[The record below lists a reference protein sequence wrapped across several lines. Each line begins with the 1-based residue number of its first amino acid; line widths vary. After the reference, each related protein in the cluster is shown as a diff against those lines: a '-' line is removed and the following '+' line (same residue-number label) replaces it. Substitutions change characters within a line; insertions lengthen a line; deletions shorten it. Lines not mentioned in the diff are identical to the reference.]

1 MRRYHFTFTDVNVQ
15 HPEISKDI
23 LFYPKKYLPAAM
35 PMLYLVV
42 HTGTLSYMENTQ
54 PAFTCSQLIIKN
66 TRTRCEIYS
75 KLTIKT
81 SERRRGVVLVSL
93 LLTLNIFHALL

>member
-23 LFYPKKYLPAAM
+23 LFYPKKYLPAAT

-42 HTGTLSYMENTQ
+42 HTCTLSYMENIQ
-54 PAFTCSQLIIKN
+54 PAFTCSQLTIKN
-66 TRTRCEIYS
+66 TRTRRRSGIF
-75 KLTIKT
+75 IVN
-81 SERRRGVVLVSL
+81 SEHISRLVLV
-93 LLTLNIFHALL
+93 